1 MLAQTDD
8 GALNRLVVVDISAV
22 RTLASSWRLLRS
34 MGGAYTKN
42 PSAVDL
48 NTPAKSKL
56 IFSPAIIR
64 L

>member
-1 MLAQTDD
+1 
-8 GALNRLVVVDISAV
+8 
-22 RTLASSWRLLRS
+22 

-56 IFSPAIIR
+56 IFSLAIVRKTVDFRIDIEA
-64 L
+64 